1 MTTEHNTTY
10 SAESFALLQR
20 EIDRLLSENN
30 ALRMAMGLHN
40 QEMPEPDPLR
50 AAVERLRGVWDRL
63 SACVD
68 EFEPEDMQACGE
80 HRDQLDGAILAVLN
94 AAKDGPR

>member
-1 MTTEHNTTY
+1 VNDHATTY
-10 SAESFALLQR
+10 SAASF
-20 EIDRLLSENN
+20 RLLMERITTLETQIAAYRA
-30 ALRMAMGLHN
+30 ALGLVN
-40 QEMPEPDPLR
+40 QEEPEPDPLR
-50 AAVERLRGVWDRL
+50 AAVERLRGAWDRL